1 VPVCQQR
8 CQVRYAKN
16 ILGMVSFAKSKEFG
30 ADLRGIFA
38 ASDREQA
45 LGIALTVAEKWR
57 EKGHEKI
64 ASALLRFQDATAS
77 ADRDAIENAAD
88 ELITAVTKWV
98 SFSKAHE
105 YRKRLNGVVRRL
117 TSEEPSTKGGQAL
130 VALSDHVDRL
140 APTDPLRA
148 ALDGLAGA
156 LRANPVVFHRE
167 HRSRYAARRGRGGAG
182 DDVENQGGE
191 WEVTVRRTQ
200 VRAPQVAGSRLTP
213 FYDDVIIVRRARA
226 GVPEGEAK
234 T

>member
-130 VALSDHVDRL
+130 VALSGHVDWL

-148 ALDGLAGA
+148 ALDRFAGA
-156 LRANPVVFHRE
+156 VRANPDRWFTI
-167 HRSRYAARRGRGGAG
+167 A
-182 DDVENQGGE
+182 NI
-191 WEVTVRRTQ
+191 
-200 VRAPQVAGSRLTP
+200 VAGM
-213 FYDDVIIVRRARA
+213 RRAEDEGALAMTWRIKGA
-226 GVPEGEAK
+226 NGRLPCGAPKYVPPRWPDRGSHRF
-234 T
+234 TTT

>member
-1 VPVCQQR
+1 MPVCQQR

-57 EKGHEKI
+57 GKGHEKI

-77 ADRDAIENAAD
+77 ADRVAIENVAD

-98 SFSKAHE
+98 SFSNAHE

-117 TSEEPSTKGGQAL
+117 TSEEPSTKEGQAL
-130 VALSDHVDRL
+130 VALSGHVDWL

-156 LRANPVVFHRE
+156 LRANPDRWFSIANIVADMRRVKERE
-167 HRSRYAARRGRGGAG
+167 RWR
-182 DDVENQGGE
+182 
-191 WEVTVRRTQ
+191 
-200 VRAPQVAGSRLTP
+200 
-213 FYDDVIIVRRARA
+213 
-226 GVPEGEAK
+226 
-234 T
+234 